1 MALVPAILG
10 DGAARDGPFE
20 VVQEPGERSSR
31 LQSFKQRIPVNM
43 VYQLRKIERGC
54 RFCG

>member
-1 MALVPAILG
+1 MGPLSFKFSQPSKGATKQSGRGAFVAAILG

-31 LQSFKQRIPVNM
+31 L
-43 VYQLRKIERGC
+43 
-54 RFCG
+54 